1 MKQELG
7 IAVIGCGRI
16 GKTHIEALMDLK
28 RKEGGVRLVAT
39 ADPEGDRAEE
49 CARMFGAEF
58 YDQDYRKALVHQ
70 AVDAVVL
77 ALPNHLHA
85 PITIEAAEAG
95 KHILVEK
102 PMAISTEEADR
113 MVAAAKNGRVNLMVG
128 QSRRYI
134 KALSTASERLD
145 DIGKPFSSTYVSL
158 MQEKVMPVYWKSK
171 KWSGHLVYSSL
182 GSHTIDYLLWLFR
195 GKKAVRVYSEGYSNM
210 PESEGF
216 DEASVVIGFNDG
228 TMATTALSQN
238 NPGPRIERVSVI
250 GTKGTMH
257 MEHSFLP
264 PSGGKAMVGSFISK
278 LILNEKVIWDGIQEE
293 GPFTLQMKEFV
304 ASIREGR
311 PPLADGRDVR
321 HVMPIIEAADLS
333 AERHEVIY
341 L

>member
-7 IAVIGCGRI
+7 IAMIGCGRI
-16 GKTHIEALMDLK
+16 GMTHLEALMEVK
-28 RKEGGVRLVAT
+28 RKEGGIRLVAA
-39 ADPEGDRAEE
+39 ADPEGDRAEQ
-49 CARMFGAEF
+49 CARIFGAEF
-58 YDQDYRKALVHQ
+58 HYKDYREILANR

-85 PITIEAAEAG
+85 PITIEGARAG

-102 PMAISTEEADR
+102 PMAISAEEADQ
-113 MVAAAKNGRVNLMVG
+113 MVAAADEAKVNLMVG

-134 KALSTASERLD
+134 QALFTAWEKID
-145 DIGKPFSSTYVSL
+145 EIGKPFSSTYVSL
-158 MQEKVMPVYWKSK
+158 MREKVMPIYWKSK
-171 KWSGHLVYSSL
+171 RWSGHLVYSSL
-182 GSHTIDYLLWLFR
+182 GSHTMDYLLWLFR

-216 DEASVVIGFNDG
+216 DEASVVIGFDDG
-228 TMATTALSQN
+228 AMATTALSQN

-257 MEHSFLP
+257 MEHFFLP

-278 LILNEKVIWDGIQEE
+278 LILNEKVIWDGVQEE
-293 GPFTLQMKEFV
+293 GPFTLQMREFV
-304 ASIREGR
+304 NSIREGR
-311 PPLADGRDVR
+311 HPLADGRDVL

-333 AERHEVIY
+333 AERHEVIW